1 MSCCELL
8 VVLGQTNNAFPTIQ
22 QAQDSPSIVKKNV
35 QQTNTEQQF

>member
-1 MSCCELL
+1 MSCCDLL

-22 QAQDSPSIVKKNV
+22 QAQVSPSMVKNV